1 MSTHLY
7 NVGYILC
14 TALLKLSRLSMY
26 ILLQLHGARAEFGS
40 RISESW
46 SRGGCLKI
54 LGSATLSKP
63 LDHLSTCHLIGLPI
77 CLKFYM
83 KTEKKKRI
91 KNGRFNF
98 ENLDLLK

>member
-14 TALLKLSRLSMY
+14 TALFKLSRLSMY

-46 SRGGCLKI
+46 SRGGC
-54 LGSATLSKP
+54 SATLSKP

-83 KTEKKKRI
+83 KTEMKKSI